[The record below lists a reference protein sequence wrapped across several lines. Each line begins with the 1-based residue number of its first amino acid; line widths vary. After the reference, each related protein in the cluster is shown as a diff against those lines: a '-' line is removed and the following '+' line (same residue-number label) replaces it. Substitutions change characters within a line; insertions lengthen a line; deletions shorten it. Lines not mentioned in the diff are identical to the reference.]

1 MSEEDFR
8 VLSANR
14 RAVQAVLEAK
24 LAELRLKE
32 EEAIREKCAKE
43 AAEDPYDWEADWS
56 AAGAADLS
64 SESETEERA
73 FKSPEG
79 LAALDAA
86 MEQVETEKT
95 SPITLSEL

>member
-43 AAEDPYDWEADWS
+43 AAENPYDWEADWS

-64 SESETEERA
+64 SESEIEERA
-73 FKSPEG
+73 FQSADG
-79 LAALDAA
+79 HVALDEA
-86 MEQVETEKT
+86 MEQAKAGKT
-95 SPITLSEL
+95 

>member
-14 RAVQAVLEAK
+14 RAIQAVLEAK

-43 AAEDPYDWEADWS
+43 AAEDPYDWEQSWS
-56 AAGAADLS
+56 AAAAAELPH
-64 SESETEERA
+64 ER
-73 FKSPEG
+73 
-79 LAALDAA
+79 
-86 MEQVETEKT
+86 
-95 SPITLSEL
+95 